1 MNALGIGMRVYCACV
16 DFELRV
22 AKLLAIS
29 YRDVNAGLFFV
40 LWPLVTVG
48 LLGLVI
54 HQRRVLRRL
63 ERGQVSS
70 SAARGLASGDVD
82 ASSS

>member
-1 MNALGIGMRVYCACV
+1 MNAVALGARVYCACV
-16 DFELRV
+16 DFELRL
-22 AKLLAIS
+22 AKLLSIS

-48 LLGLVI
+48 LVALVI

-63 ERGQVSS
+63 ERVQVSS
-70 SAARGLASGDVD
+70 SAARGLASGEVD
-82 ASSS
+82 ASPS